1 MEFETVTSGILIAIL
16 AIILLQIYNQ
26 CTKKSEDEPKPD
38 DNINSPGC
46 SCENEIHTIN
56 EKIKELEFQG
66 ERLKNADE
74 NLKQGL
80 AYQQQATTLLHDN
93 NN

>member
-1 MEFETVTSGILIAIL
+1 MEFETVTSAILIAIL
-16 AIILLQIYNQ
+16 VIILLQIYNH
-26 CTKKSEDEPKPD
+26 CTKKSEDEPRPD
-38 DNINSPGC
+38 DNINSTGC

-66 ERLKNADE
+66 ERLKNSDE

-80 AYQQQATTLLHDN
+80 AYQAQAQNILN
-93 NN
+93 ERV

>member
-1 MEFETVTSGILIAIL
+1 MEFETVTSGILVAIL
-16 AIILLQIYNQ
+16 VIILLQIYNH
-26 CTKKSEDEPKPD
+26 CNKKSEDEPKPD

-66 ERLKNADE
+66 ERLKNSDE

-80 AYQQQATTLLHDN
+80 AYQAQAQNILN
-93 NN
+93 ERV